1 MCISSLRTQTMQLPW
16 GVFSFLLSYGSVL
29 SIFSLFTTCAQ
40 FSLSCLFWRSSQIAK
55 FQISPYRHT
64 QSVFTFLWNLLSKTT
79 LQHPRFRSLFPTVL
93 LVRYAKEVLEELLQ
107 SVKRNIKFG
116 ALLMFLSQHR
126 DWNKAKAAPLQY
138 CSLCCQYHDS
148 NVIKL
153 LWWSQA
159 SFKICLW
166 HHKESKSVSFSMQ
179 LSVQHCYSWEQL
191 RIWGSQAEGR

>member
-1 MCISSLRTQTMQLPW
+1 MQLPW
-16 GVFSFLLSYGSVL
+16 GVFSFSLSYGSVL

-126 DWNKAKAAPLQY
+126 DWNKAKSSSPTILQPLLSIPWFECYQITVVTTGQFQNLFMAPQRVKISLLFNAVVSAA
-138 CSLCCQYHDS
+138 
-148 NVIKL
+148 L
-153 LWWSQA
+153 L
-159 SFKICLW
+159 
-166 HHKESKSVSFSMQ
+166 
-179 LSVQHCYSWEQL
+179 
-191 RIWGSQAEGR
+191 